1 MAIAMNRALLGT
13 RAGVRL
19 GEKRHV
25 SSRILVTGA
34 AGFVASHVGALLLA
48 RGDEVV
54 GVDNFDPYYSPAR
67 KRQNVAALRAG
78 PGGRRFTFVQA
89 DVRDGDRMRRLF
101 SSGFDAV
108 AHLAGLGGVR
118 ASVERPQEY
127 LDVNAGGTLAILE
140 EARRAKVANLVLIS
154 TSSVYGNSKPPF
166 VESDSADRPL
176 APYAASKRAAELL
189 CHSYHHV
196 HGLPCT
202 IVRLFTAYGPR
213 NRPDMMAHKLLDSIY
228 TGREIP
234 LYGSGEMLR
243 DWTYVED
250 IARGI
255 LSALDKPLGFEIVN
269 LGRGQPI
276 RLREFIDAVQDV
288 AGRKANLVPS
298 PRDDSDALATGA
310 DIAKARRLLGFEPR
324 VSVREGVEQLV
335 RWYEDQVLGR
345 DVDEPAV
352 RAVRL
357 AGAL

>member
-1 MAIAMNRALLGT
+1 M
-13 RAGVRL
+13 
-19 GEKRHV
+19 

-67 KRQNVAALRAG
+67 KWQNVAMLRDG
-78 PGGRRFTFVQA
+78 PGGSRFTFVQA
-89 DVRDGDRMRRLF
+89 DVRDQARMARLF

-118 ASVERPQEY
+118 ASVERPHEY
-127 LDVNAGGTLAILE
+127 LDVNAGGTLSLLDH
-140 EARRAKVANLVLIS
+140 ARRASVRNLVLIS

-166 VESDSADRPL
+166 VETDAADRPL

-196 HGLPCT
+196 HGLSCT
-202 IVRLFTAYGPR
+202 VVRLFTAYGPR
-213 NRPDMMAHKLLDSIY
+213 NRPDMMAYKVLDSIF

-234 LYGSGEMLR
+234 LYGAGEMLR

-255 LSALDKPLGFEIVN
+255 VAAVDQPLGFEIIN
-269 LGRGQPI
+269 LGRGQPV
-276 RLREFIDAVQDV
+276 RLREFIEAMEDLGRV
-288 AGRKANLVPS
+288 ARRTWSRHRAS
-298 PRDDSDALATGA
+298 ESDALATGA
-310 DIAKARRLLGFEPR
+310 DITKARRLLGFEPR

-335 RWYEDQVLGR
+335 QWYEEHVLRG
-345 DVDEPAV
+345 DVVEPSV
-352 RAVRL
+352 RAIRVGGTR
-357 AGAL
+357 